1 MKKAL
6 KIISIL
12 LLSLCFVFMVT
23 TIILSATMPNFAL
36 AENSEIVEE
45 LPLETPEDSA
55 VEEIPEQGT
64 TPPITSE
71 NEETLS
77 ELVDE
82 LLSILK
88 EQGIESAG
96 EYFEQKILPWLISS
110 IVALVLGVLT
120 LLPTIKD
127 KIKYRVLK
135 EKYNVTCDERDNYKN
150 QIGALSAGTL
160 KNIVLEVV
168 GETFNS
174 EIIPQLQKFKIDN
187 SVVGDIKT
195 ELDTM
200 NAKIDA
206 FIKGATNAWATVPDA
221 VSALT
226 EAPEKVVLQQL
237 ENRKLALENYIREI
251 KGEEAEKII
260 AELEA

>member
-1 MKKAL
+1 MKKTL
-6 KIISIL
+6 KIISII
-12 LLSLCFVFMVT
+12 LLSLCFTFMVT
-23 TIILSATMPNFAL
+23 TIFLSATMPNFAL
-36 AENSEIVEE
+36 AEEITEE
-45 LPLETPEDSA
+45 LPSEDIPEELPPTETPEETPS
-55 VEEIPEQGT
+55 EIPT
-64 TPPITSE
+64 E
-71 NEETLS
+71 NEETLNS
-77 ELVDE
+77 LVTE
-82 LLSILK
+82 LLAILK

-96 EYFEQKILPWLISS
+96 QYFEQKILPWLISS
-110 IVALVLGVLT
+110 IVSLVLGVIM

-127 KIKYRVLK
+127 KIKYKALK
-135 EKYNVTCDERDNYKN
+135 EKYNVTCDERDGYKN
-150 QIGALSAGTL
+150 QVGALSKDTI
-160 KNIVLEVV
+160 KTIILEVL

-174 EIIPQLQKFKIDN
+174 EIVPQLQKFKIDE
-187 SVVGDIKT
+187 SVVADVKT

-206 FIKGATNAWATVPDA
+206 FIKGATNAWSTVPEA

-226 EAPEKVVLQQL
+226 EAPEKIVLQQL